1 MATLTAVLVQEPGRP
16 TTLNPTVPLALEL
29 VVQRAMAKS
38 PRDRY
43 QTMAELDREL
53 AAFDPDLA
61 HRPSVAPSLPPSSAP
76 GPDGAV
82 KTVVR
87 KLSPRA
93 LHAALA
99 RTQESVRVA
108 RPGLLLF
115 TSMGFLWLLASLAV
129 AVGSSIRYARDDAG
143 DLSQVESA
151 LSLVGVAAALVT
163 PLVLWLR
170 HLLRVVWPSTPRSLE
185 TMARLRATVLYG
197 AAAYGIAALFV
208 QVLLVLLQRH
218 GAFVAR
224 PIWTLFAV
232 VVGLATSVASWLL
245 SFPRRR

>member
-1 MATLTAVLVQEPGRP
+1 
-16 TTLNPTVPLALEL
+16 
-29 VVQRAMAKS
+29 MAKS

-53 AAFDPDLA
+53 AAFDPELA
-61 HRPSVAPSLPPSSAP
+61 HRPSAVPTMPPPAGAGAESALR
-76 GPDGAV
+76 
-82 KTVVR
+82 TVVR

-93 LHAALA
+93 LHAALE

-115 TSMGFLWLLASLAV
+115 TSLGFLWLLASLAV
-129 AVGSSIRYARDDAG
+129 AVGSTIRYVRDDAS
-143 DLSQVESA
+143 DLSQVEAA
-151 LSLVGVAAALVT
+151 LCLVGVAAALVT

-170 HLLRVVWPSTPRSLE
+170 YLLRVVWPSTPRSLE
-185 TMARLRATVLYG
+185 SMARLRATVLYG

-232 VVGLATSVASWLL
+232 VVGLATSAASWLL
-245 SFPRRR
+245 SSPRRR